1 MALLSDYYAPRI
13 RVPQMFQRGKTQ
25 TSELAIYRNGGIVTP
40 TSATYQ
46 LLKVQ
51 SANTPSTRPA
61 SPRPCP

>member
-40 TSATYQ
+40 TSPNECNISI
-46 LLKVQ
+46 VE
-51 SANTPSTRPA
+51 RGWD
-61 SPRPCP
+61 